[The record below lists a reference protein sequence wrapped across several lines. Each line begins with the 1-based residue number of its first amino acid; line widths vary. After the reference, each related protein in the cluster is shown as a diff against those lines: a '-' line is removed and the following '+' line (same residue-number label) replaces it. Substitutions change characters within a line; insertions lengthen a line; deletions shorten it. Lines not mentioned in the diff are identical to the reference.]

1 MNIVEATKADIESIK
16 SLAYTIWHQ
25 HYIPIIGLEQVNYML
40 TKMYDC
46 ESLKRQ
52 MIEGHKFYM
61 IQDNATD
68 IGFISIVYNENDV
81 LFLNKFY
88 IDTTHQNKG
97 IGGKALVAILKMFPE
112 SKAMRLQVNRKNYK
126 SINFYF
132 KMGFV
137 IEEVADFDIGDGY
150 LMEDFVMVL
159 TIR

>member
-1 MNIVEATKADIESIK
+1 M
-16 SLAYTIWHQ
+16 
-25 HYIPIIGLEQVNYML
+25 
-40 TKMYDC
+40 
-46 ESLKRQ
+46 
-52 MIEGHKFYM
+52 
-61 IQDNATD
+61 
-68 IGFISIVYNENDV
+68 
-81 LFLNKFY
+81 
-88 IDTTHQNKG
+88 
-97 IGGKALVAILKMFPE
+97 ALVAILKMFPE

>member
-1 MNIVEATKADIESIK
+1 MNIVEATEADVNTIK
-16 SLAYTIWHQ
+16 DLAYDIWHQ
-25 HYIPIIGLEQVNYML
+25 HYIPIIGLDQVTYML
-40 TKMYDC
+40 SKMYDVDA
-46 ESLKRQ
+46 LKKQ
-52 MIEGHKFYM
+52 MIEGHTFYM
-61 IQDNATD
+61 VQENATD
-68 IGFISIVYNENDV
+68 IGFISIVKKENDT

-88 IDTTHQNKG
+88 INNTYQNKG
-97 IGGKALVAILKMFPE
+97 IGGEALIAVLKKFPE

-159 TIR
+159 KLH